1 MRKIWFILLMM
12 CTVGAMTACSDDD
25 DDDNNGGQ
33 SPVSNVFLPAEG
45 QLGQEIEIVG
55 DGFASTAEFFLKDAA
70 GKVTPVSGA
79 KVATDKVTLTV
90 PENLEAGKYTL
101 ILKQAGEWTLGTLD
115 IVKGKLK
122 VTRLA
127 SFTTTVDLGVISNVV
142 YRLTYD
148 EQNRLKGLSTTT
160 DNGEGG
166 TETKSISFEYADK
179 EIKATGDL
187 FDEEY
192 TPEFTLALDDNG
204 RVDGCKIG
212 NIVSTWK
219 YTDGYLDKIVT
230 TDAEYSYDF
239 VNGNLM
245 SVETPDFGN
254 MGGGECAFKYG
265 NDNNSEVIDVVNFIL
280 SVFGYSNGVQDPQ
293 FCAYLLGK
301 AGQVSSKVPSA
312 ITYYGTE
319 VAIDY
324 EWNEEDGSLKSLYI
338 PFEMDFGGGNIVAQK
353 TTIAFQYETAEID
366 Q

>member
-1 MRKIWFILLMM
+1 MIMRKIWFILLMM
-12 CTVGAMTACSDDD
+12 CTVGAMSACSDDD
-25 DDDNNGGQ
+25 DGDNNGGQ

-70 GKVTPVSGA
+70 GKATPVPVV

-115 IVKGKLK
+115 IVRGKLK

-127 SFTTTVDLGVISNVV
+127 SFTTAMDFGGVIMSMA

-148 EQNRLKGLSTTT
+148 GQNRLKGLSTTV

-179 EIKATGDL
+179 EIKATGNL
-187 FDEEY
+187 FDDY

-204 RVDGCKIG
+204 RVDGCTISDT
-212 NIVSTWK
+212 VSTWK
-219 YTDGYLDKIVT
+219 YTTDGYLDKIVT
-230 TDAEYSYDF
+230 TDAEYSYGF
-239 VNGNLM
+239 VNGNLV

-254 MGGGECAFKYG
+254 MGEGECAFKYG

-280 SVFGYSNGVQDPQ
+280 SAFGYSNGVQDPQ

-301 AGQVSSKVPSA
+301 AGKVSSKVPSTL
-312 ITYYGTE
+312 IYFGME

-324 EWNEEDGSLKSLYI
+324 EWNEEDASLKSLSI
-338 PFEMDFGGGNIVAQK
+338 PKMQK
-353 TTIAFQYETAEID
+353 TTISFKYETAEFD

>member
-12 CTVGAMTACSDDD
+12 CTVGAMSACSDDN

-33 SPVSNVFLPAEG
+33 SPVSNVYLPAEG

-70 GKVTPVSGA
+70 GKATPVPVV

-90 PENLEAGKYTL
+90 PENLEPGKYTL

-115 IVKGKLK
+115 IVRGKLK
-122 VTRLA
+122 VTRLT
-127 SFTTTVDLGVISNVV
+127 SFTTTVDFGEVSNMV

-148 EQNRLKGLSTTT
+148 EQNRLKGLSTTV

-166 TETKSISFEYADK
+166 TEMKSISFEYADK
-179 EIKATGDL
+179 EIKATGNFFEEFL
-187 FDEEY
+187 PEY
-192 TPEFTLALDDNG
+192 TLTLDDNG
-204 RVDGCKIG
+204 RVEGCTISDV
-212 NIVSTWK
+212 VSTWK
-219 YTDGYLDKIVT
+219 YTTDGYLDKIVT
-230 TDAEYSYDF
+230 TDAEYSYGF

-301 AGQVSSKVPSA
+301 AGEVSSKVPST
-312 ITYYGTE
+312 IIYYGTE

-324 EWNEEDGSLKSLYI
+324 DWNKEDGSLKSLYI